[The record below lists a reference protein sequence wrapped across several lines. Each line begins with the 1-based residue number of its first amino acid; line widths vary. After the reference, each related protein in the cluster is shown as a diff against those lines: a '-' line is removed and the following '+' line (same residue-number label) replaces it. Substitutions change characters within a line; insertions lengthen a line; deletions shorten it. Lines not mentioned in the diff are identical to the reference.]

1 LRVTV
6 VIRGPLAGHMHKALV
21 EVEIDGTANVG
32 SALNK
37 LIALDRVI
45 EAAWKDADKLEQDA
59 LILCNDIDI
68 GLTGGLSTG
77 IKEGDRIVVV
87 PLVHGG

>member
-1 LRVTV
+1 VSVTV
-6 VIRGPLAGHMHKALV
+6 VVRGPLAGHLRKAMV
-21 EVEIDGTANVG
+21 EVKVDGITNVR
-32 SALNK
+32 SVLDR
-37 LIALDRVI
+37 LIALDRAI
-45 EAAWKDADKLEQDA
+45 AAAWKGADELERDA

-68 GLTGGLSTG
+68 GLTGGLNTE